1 MDTVFEIL
9 ESLDAALVAESAQRE
24 KDGVPGLSR
33 ACIQILGQMS
43 LVLNPD
49 VAKRLELF
57 ATQDVD
63 AVIRGDWIVTRLFKA
78 ALEAQNLQFDF
89 HSTDIW
95 LPPDAKYIPIFSGQ
109 MIDCE
114 ILDPVSALT
123 SKAIK
128 APDKNH
134 LLIGEALKVYGEEL
148 AEKIRTHGG
157 DPARFKLKLTR
168 RLRQ

>member
-1 MDTVFEIL
+1 MDPVLEIL
-9 ESLDAALVAESAQRE
+9 ETLDAALVTESSQRE

-33 ACIQILGQMS
+33 ARIQILGQMS

-49 VAKRLELF
+49 VAKRIQLF

-63 AVIRGDWIVTRLFKA
+63 AVISGDWIVTRLFKA
-78 ALEAQNLQFDF
+78 ALEANNLQFDF
-89 HSTDIW
+89 HSQDIW

-109 MIDCE
+109 IIDCE
-114 ILDPVSALT
+114 ILDPVSAFT

-134 LLIGEALKVYGEEL
+134 LLIGEALKIYGAEL
-148 AEKIRTHGG
+148 AEKIRIHGG
-157 DPARFKLKLTR
+157 DPGSFKLQLTR
-168 RLRQ
+168 RLKP